1 MNDYKNFYEYAYKP
15 ESGAKITLLKVGLIS
30 LYTVF
35 TLVYLFIF
43 GVLITATALLVL
55 FPFLLFAIIKFS
67 YKYTD
72 REYEILVEAGEM
84 TVAVIYGSVRRR
96 TKKEISLPEATLI
109 ARYTDSRKAMVTGG
123 NIAEV
128 SDFSGKADSE
138 ENFIVVYPDSKHGKK
153 NAIIIETDEE
163 LRRVLR
169 ICNPSAFERS

>member
-1 MNDYKNFYEYAYKP
+1 MNDYKNFYEYTYRP
-15 ESGAKITLLKVGLIS
+15 EGGVKLSLLKIGLIS

-35 TLVYLFIF
+35 TLIYLLIF
-43 GVLITATALLVL
+43 GLLFRAAALLIL

-72 REYEILVEAGEM
+72 KEYEILVEAGEM
-84 TVAVIYGSVRRR
+84 TVAVIYGAVRRR

-109 ARYTDSRKAMVTGG
+109 ARYTDSRMAMVTGG

-128 SDFSGKADSE
+128 SDFSGKSDSE
-138 ENFIVVYPDSKHGKK
+138 DNFIVVYPDSKTGRKH
-153 NAIIIETDEE
+153 AIIIETDEE

-169 ICNPSAFERS
+169 ICNPSAFERN